1 MQPQLILLENAIA
14 WTMWSWLQYV
24 LAMLPWVI
32 LLKRAVARTLQSWL
46 HCDMKGAGELVRST
60 SMLTK
65 KFPTGTCYAQTLR
78 SW

>member
-1 MQPQLILLENAIA
+1 
-14 WTMWSWLQYV
+14 
-24 LAMLPWVI
+24 MLPWVI

-46 HCDMKGAGELVRST
+46 RCDMKNAGELMCST

-65 KFPTGTCYAQTLR
+65 KFPTSTRHAQALR